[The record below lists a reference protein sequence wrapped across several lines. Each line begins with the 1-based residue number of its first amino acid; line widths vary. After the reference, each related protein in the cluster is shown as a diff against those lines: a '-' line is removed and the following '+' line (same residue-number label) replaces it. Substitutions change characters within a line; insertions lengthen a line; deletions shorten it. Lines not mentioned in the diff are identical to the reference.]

1 MIKIFLSI
9 LFPLICFT
17 FPYDPRIGAGI
28 MVIDSFAL
36 VALALSGLK
45 GANGYLLFASIS
57 ILLFGFFH
65 VHTDY
70 PYREIVMA
78 VTSVLPLWIIGAKL
92 KEVNLDT
99 YDNE

>member
-1 MIKIFLSI
+1 MIKLFLTI
-9 LFPLICFT
+9 LFPIICFT

-28 MVIDSFAL
+28 MVLDSIAL
-36 VALALSGLK
+36 VALAVSGLK
-45 GANGYLLFASIS
+45 GSAGYLLFASIS

-92 KEVNLDT
+92 KEVDLGS
-99 YDNE
+99 YDDK